1 MYPDYSIN
9 IIMTR
14 IEDKLQQF
22 IDKTITADTVLTES
36 QLDDYKIRR
45 QDPAHLKGTLFEKGS
60 MNWSPSFQDA
70 PNRIFIGAYSSI
82 RSGGYMRSNV
92 FMGRHSGIG
101 YRCTIAAG
109 MHNFSGVSINP
120 DTIMARESNYTDQEL
135 VALGISRERTSSKEM
150 NSKPV
155 IIGNDVYLG
164 DGIIVMPGVT
174 IGDGA
179 VVAANAVVTSDVE
192 PYTIVGGIPAK
203 KIRDRFPDN
212 VKEALLKTQWWNVK
226 LDILKTLP
234 VDNVFNFIAAFNE
247 LEGDIWDNIDT
258 LGYND

>member
-1 MYPDYSIN
+1 M
-9 IIMTR
+9 
-14 IEDKLQQF
+14 IENKLNQF
-22 IDKTITADTVLTES
+22 INQELVSDN
-36 QLDDYKIRR
+36 QLDLSGLELNKIRYTELNY
-45 QDPAHLKGTLFEKGS
+45 LKGTLFEKGS
-60 MNWSPSFQDA
+60 MNHIPSFQDV

-120 DTIMARESNYTDQEL
+120 DTIMARESNYTDEEL
-135 VALGISRERTSSKEM
+135 AHLEISRDRISSKVM
-150 NSKPV
+150 NSRPV

-203 KIRDRFPDN
+203 KIRDRFPDD
-212 VKEALLKTQWWNVK
+212 VKQALLKTRWWNAK
-226 LDILKTLP
+226 LEVLKTLP
-234 VDNVFNFIAAFNE
+234 VDNVFKFIDEFE
-247 LEGDIWDNIDT
+247 KLDDSIWDDIPT
-258 LGYND
+258 LSYK

>member
-1 MYPDYSIN
+1 MVPCSIN
-9 IIMTR
+9 IFMEK
-14 IEDKLQQF
+14 IEDKLEQF
-22 IDKTITADTVLTES
+22 INKNLGASKIIRQDQLT
-36 QLDDYKIRR
+36 DYKIRY
-45 QDPAHLKGTLFEKGS
+45 QDVSYLKGTLFEKGS
-60 MNWSPSFQDA
+60 MNWSPSFQDS

-92 FMGRHSGIG
+92 FIGRHSGIG

-135 VALGISRERTSSKEM
+135 KELNIPRNRISTKEM
-150 NSKPV
+150 NSNPV

-164 DGIIVMPGVT
+164 DGIIVMPGVS

-179 VVAANAVVTSDVE
+179 VVAANAVVTKDVE
-192 PYTIVGGIPAK
+192 PYTIVGGITSK
-203 KIRDRFPDN
+203 KIRDRFPDKI
-212 VKEALLKTQWWNVK
+212 KEQLLATKWWNVK
-226 LDILKTLP
+226 LEILKTLP
-234 VDNVFNFIAAFNE
+234 VDNVFNFISAFQE
-247 LEGDIWDNIDT
+247 LEGDIWDDIET

>member
-1 MYPDYSIN
+1 M
-9 IIMTR
+9 
-14 IEDKLQQF
+14 IENKLEQF
-22 IDKTITADTVLTES
+22 INKNLTADVE
-36 QLDDYKIRR
+36 LDDASLAEYKIRYKNT
-45 QDPAHLKGTLFEKGS
+45 AYLKGTLFEKGS
-60 MNWSPSFQDA
+60 LNWSPSFQDS

-82 RSGGYMRSNV
+82 RSDGYMRSNV

-120 DTIMARESNYTDQEL
+120 DTIMARESNYSDYEL
-135 VALGISRERTSSKEM
+135 ELLNIPRNRISSKEM

-179 VVAANAVVTSDVE
+179 VVAANAVVTKDVA
-192 PYTIVGGIPAK
+192 PYTIVGGVTAK
-203 KIRDRFPDN
+203 VIRDRFPDK
-212 VKEALLKTQWWNVK
+212 VKEQLLATRWWNAK
-226 LDILKTLP
+226 LEILKTLP
-234 VDNVFNFIAAFNE
+234 VDNVFNFISAFKE
-247 LEGDIWDNIDT
+247 LEGDIWDTIPT
-258 LGYND
+258 LSYK

>member
-1 MYPDYSIN
+1 MKH
-9 IIMTR
+9 
-14 IEDKLQQF
+14 IEEKLQDF
-22 IDKTITADTVLTES
+22 IDKTISADYVLNNE
-36 QLDDYKIRR
+36 QLKENGIRYN
-45 QDPAHLKGTLFEKGS
+45 DTSHLKGTFFEKGS
-60 MNWSPSFQDA
+60 LNWSPSFQDS

-120 DTIMARESNYTDQEL
+120 DTIMARESNYSDREL
-135 VALGISRERTSSKEM
+135 IALGIPRKSISSKEM

-155 IIGNDVYLG
+155 VIGNDVYLG

-174 IGDGA
+174 IGHGA
-179 VVAANAVVTSDVE
+179 VVAANAVVTKDVE
-192 PYTIVGGIPAK
+192 PYTIVGGVTAK

-212 VKEALLKTQWWNVK
+212 IKQDLLDTRWWNVK
-226 LDILKTLP
+226 LDVLKTLP
-234 VDNVFNFIAAFNE
+234 VDNVFNFIAAFKE
-247 LEGDIWDNIDT
+247 LEGDIWDNIPT
-258 LGYND
+258 LGYK

>member
-1 MYPDYSIN
+1 M
-9 IIMTR
+9 IMKH
-14 IEDKLQQF
+14 IENKLQEF
-22 IDKTITADTVLTES
+22 TDKTLIADS
-36 QLDDYKIRR
+36 SIPYYQLDDYKIRY
-45 QDPAHLKGTLFEKGS
+45 QDVDHLKGILFEKGA

-92 FMGRHSGIG
+92 FIGRYSGIG

-120 DTIMARESNYTDQEL
+120 DTIMARESNYTDREL
-135 VALGISRERTSSKEM
+135 EILGISRNRTSSREM
-150 NSKPV
+150 NKDPV

-164 DGIIVMPGVT
+164 DGIIVMPGIK

-179 VVAANAVVTSDVE
+179 VVAANAVVTKDVE
-192 PYTIVGGIPAK
+192 PYTIVGGITAK
-203 KIRDRFPDN
+203 KIRDRFPDS
-212 VKEALLKTQWWNVK
+212 VKQDLLDTCWWNVK

-234 VDNVFNFIAAFNE
+234 ADNVFNFIAAFKE
-247 LEGDIWDNIDT
+247 LEGDIWDDIPT
-258 LGYND
+258 LEYK

>member
-1 MYPDYSIN
+1 MIETKLEQFTNQTLTSDLTLTIDELGSHN
-9 IIMTR
+9 IR
-14 IEDKLQQF
+14 
-22 IDKTITADTVLTES
+22 
-36 QLDDYKIRR
+36 YK
-45 QDPAHLKGTLFEKGS
+45 DPENLKGTLFEKGS

-82 RSGGYMRSNV
+82 RSAGYMRSNI

-120 DTIMARESNYTDQEL
+120 DTIMARESNYTNEEL
-135 VALGISRERTSSKEM
+135 LRLNIPKNRTSSKEM
-150 NSKPV
+150 NKLPV

-179 VVAANAVVTSDVE
+179 VVAANAVVTHDVE

-203 KIRDRFPDN
+203 KIRDRFPDD
-212 VKEALLKTQWWNVK
+212 VKQALLKTKWWNAR
-226 LDILKTLP
+226 LDVLKSLP
-234 VDNVFNFIAAFNE
+234 VDNVFKFIEAFDKLDNT
-247 LEGDIWDNIDT
+247 IWDDIPT
-258 LGYND
+258 LNYK

>member
-1 MYPDYSIN
+1 M
-9 IIMTR
+9 IMKH
-14 IEDKLQQF
+14 IEDKQALF
-22 IDKTITADTVLTES
+22 VNKTLAADISLS
-36 QLDDYKIRR
+36 DIQLDEYKIRR

-120 DTIMARESNYTDQEL
+120 DTIMARESNYSDFEL
-135 VALGISRERTSSKEM
+135 EVLGISKERTSSKLM
-150 NSKPV
+150 NSEPV

-164 DGIIVMPGVT
+164 DGIIVMPGVI

-179 VVAANAVVTSDVE
+179 VVAANAVVTKNVD
-192 PYTIVGGIPAK
+192 PYTIVGGVTAK
-203 KIRDRFPDN
+203 KIRDRFPDS
-212 VKEALLKTQWWNVK
+212 VKQDLLDTRWWNVK

-234 VDNVFNFIAAFNE
+234 VDNVFNFISAFKE
-247 LEGDIWDNIDT
+247 LEGDIWDDIST
-258 LGYND
+258 LTYK